1 MNMSPTVSAMLEERY
16 PIDICNGLL
25 RNVTPYGIFELIRD
39 IKDPEHP
46 YTLEQLGVISKEDIH
61 IETFECD
68 GITPDVGLP
77 ILCVCVEFK
86 PTIPHCSMAAIIG
99 LCIKT
104 HLDRFIRN
112 HAISV
117 KIADSAH
124 VNYKALNKQLNDKDR
139 VMAALENEVLI
150 DLMKECLPDV
160 LNLSNGESHVKVT
173 K

>member
-16 PIDICNGLL
+16 PVDICCGLL
-25 RNVTPYGIFELIRD
+25 RDVTPHSVFELIRD

-46 YTLEQLGVISKEDIH
+46 YTLEQLGVVSREYIY
-61 IETFECD
+61 IETVECD
-68 GITPDVGLP
+68 GAAPDVGLP
-77 ILCVCVEFK
+77 ILRVCVVFR

-104 HLDRFIRN
+104 HLDRFIRS

-117 KIADSAH
+117 RIADGTH

-139 VMAALENEVLI
+139 VMAALENETLI

-160 LNLSNGESHVKVT
+160 SSVKHQ
-173 K
+173 